1 LVVANVN
8 ADVQRRACSRTTRLP
23 RQRFHDLRHAC
34 ATMMLTQG
42 VAPRVVMETLGHSQ
56 ISLTINTFS
65 HVFPELGRAAAK
77 PAAEHLNDDVSLA
90 PIGQKCTILILM
102 LSK

>member
-1 LVVANVN
+1 MSLALVA
-8 ADVQRRACSRTTRLP
+8 VQGMTIAP
-23 RQRFHDLRHAC
+23 
-34 ATMMLTQG
+34 QG
-42 VAPRVVMETLGHSQ
+42 IVSIGAGT
-56 ISLTINTFS
+56 LTINTFS

-90 PIGQKCTILILM
+90 PIGQKCTILMLM